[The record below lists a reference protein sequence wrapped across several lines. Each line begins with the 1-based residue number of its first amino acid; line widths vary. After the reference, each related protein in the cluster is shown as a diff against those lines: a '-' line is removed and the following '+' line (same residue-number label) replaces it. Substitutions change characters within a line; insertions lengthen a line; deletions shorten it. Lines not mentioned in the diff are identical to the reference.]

1 MKLIKMLD
9 QQSANLVTDAI
20 NQIIL
25 KELVNQQQSISDL
38 AGKLDIPTLKLWR
51 RIQKLQK
58 AGLVE
63 QTGAEKKN
71 NLEIKLYRSTATYF
85 APQQFFN
92 FKPKDPDLKAAFE
105 IYSEIQGTMMAKT
118 AAYNDIPK
126 DADPTDYSIY
136 VNMQIFANVCGK
148 PEIQAK
154 IAELQ
159 ERLTKYKGCGDYPH
173 KHKV

>member
-9 QQSANLVTDAI
+9 QQNASLVTDTV

-25 KELVNQQQSISDL
+25 KELVNQQQSISELSEKIDV
-38 AGKLDIPTLKLWR
+38 PTLKLWR
-51 RIQKLQK
+51 RIKKLQK

-105 IYSEIQGTMMAKT
+105 IYSET
-118 AAYNDIPK
+118 
-126 DADPTDYSIY
+126 TDYSIY
-136 VNMQIFANVCGK
+136 VNMQIFADVCGK
-148 PEIQAK
+148 PEIQTK
-154 IAELQ
+154 IIELK
-159 ERLTKYKGCGDYPH
+159 EKLAKYKGLGDYPH
-173 KHKV
+173 KHGA

>member
-9 QQSANLVTDAI
+9 QDNANLVTDVV

-25 KELVNQQQSISDL
+25 RELVNQQQSISEL
-38 AGKLDIPTLKLWR
+38 SQKLEIPTLKLWR

-63 QTGAEKKN
+63 QTGSEKKN

-105 IYSEIQGTMMAKT
+105 IYSEIQGSMIAKT

-126 DADPTDYSIY
+126 DADPTDYSLY
-136 VNMQIFANVCGK
+136 VNMQIFADVCGK
-148 PEIQAK
+148 PELQTKIEELAK
-154 IAELQ
+154 KLS
-159 ERLTKYKGCGDYPH
+159 KYKGAGDYPH
-173 KHKV
+173 KRVA

>member
-9 QQSANLVTDAI
+9 QQSANLVTDDV

-25 KELVNQQQSISDL
+25 KKLVNQQQSISELAKELDL
-38 AGKLDIPTLKLWR
+38 PTLKLWR
-51 RIQKLQK
+51 KIQKLQK

-92 FKPKDPDLKAAFE
+92 FKPKDPDIKAAFE
-105 IYSEIQGTMMAKT
+105 IYSEIQGTMIAKT
-118 AAYNDIPK
+118 APYNDIPK
-126 DADPTDYSIY
+126 DADPTDYAIY
-136 VNMQIFANVCGK
+136 VNMQIFADVCGK
-148 PEIQAK
+148 PEVQAK
-154 IAELQ
+154 IAELA
-159 ERLTKYKGCGDYPH
+159 EKLAKYKGLGDYPH
-173 KHKV
+173 KHGA

>member
-1 MKLIKMLD
+1 MKLIRMLD
-9 QQSANLVTDAI
+9 QQSASLVTDTV

-25 KELVNQQQSISDL
+25 KELVNKQQSISEL
-38 AGKLDIPTLKLWR
+38 SEKLEVPTLKLWR
-51 RIQKLQK
+51 RVQKLQK

-63 QTGAEKKN
+63 QTGTEKKN

-105 IYSEIQGTMMAKT
+105 IYSEIQGTLIAKT
-118 AAYNDIPK
+118 AAFNDVPK

-136 VNMQIFANVCGK
+136 VNMQIFADVCGK
-148 PEIQAK
+148 PEVQAK
-154 IAELQ
+154 IGEL
-159 ERLTKYKGCGDYPH
+159 EEKLSKYKGLGDYPH
-173 KHKV
+173 KHGA

>member
-9 QQSANLVTDAI
+9 QQNASLVTDTV

-25 KELVNQQQSISDL
+25 KELVNQQQSISELSEKIDV
-38 AGKLDIPTLKLWR
+38 PTLKLWR
-51 RIQKLQK
+51 RIKKLQK

-105 IYSEIQGTMMAKT
+105 IYSEIQGTMIAKT
-118 AAYNDIPK
+118 TAFNEVPK
-126 DADPTDYSIY
+126 DAEPTDYSIY
-136 VNMQIFANVCGK
+136 VNMQIFADVCGK
-148 PEIQAK
+148 PEIQTK
-154 IAELQ
+154 IIELK
-159 ERLTKYKGCGDYPH
+159 EKLAKYKGLGDYPH
-173 KHKV
+173 KHGA